1 MSWMKRISDLLRHPP
16 VPEGAAPVAAPV
28 SVPGAE
34 EPPVTVA
41 PAVAA
46 SPVTS
51 APVVPAALRPAKP
64 SNRPVAPL
72 LAAQAAAAKAAAE
85 AVRREQAAASA
96 RQILASIGV
105 SVPQAPRAAAPAP
118 APAPA
123 RVPMALLSPQRKAL
137 ITEAMRHWAHGHQ
150 IYERLDP
157 GLKDRVRAI
166 AERMAPK

>member
-1 MSWMKRISDLLRHPP
+1 MSWLKRVSDLLRHPP
-16 VPEGAAPVAAPV
+16 VPDGKALVAAPK
-28 SVPGAE
+28 PE
-34 EPPVTVA
+34 EPPVEVEPVVA
-41 PAVAA
+41 PG
-46 SPVTS
+46 PVT
-51 APVVPAALRPAKP
+51 PVVPRPTKA

-96 RQILASIGV
+96 RQILSSLGV
-105 SVPQAPRAAAPAP
+105 QVPQPVRRAAPAP
-118 APAPA
+118 AP
-123 RVPMALLSPQRKAL
+123 LLSPERKAL
-137 ITEAMRHWAHGHQ
+137 ITEAMRHWSHGHQ